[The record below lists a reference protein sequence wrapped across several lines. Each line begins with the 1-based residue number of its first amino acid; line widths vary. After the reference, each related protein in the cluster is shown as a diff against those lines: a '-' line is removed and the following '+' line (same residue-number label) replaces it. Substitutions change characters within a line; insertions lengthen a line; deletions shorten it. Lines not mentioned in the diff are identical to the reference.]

1 MVSPI
6 NYKFLK
12 NKEVKNIDEF
22 IFIVHPDD
30 LIIYEVVRIIDGKIL
45 FLKDHI
51 DRFFSSFRHAGLIPA
66 IGSEELANRLDLL
79 IKSNNNIEVGNIKF
93 QLVFSNTAKTSEFLA
108 YFIPHSYPSEEQYNN
123 GVSVAISE
131 ALRTQP
137 NAKIQHT
144 ALLETLNRIM
154 EEEKVYEVILVHP
167 EGYITEGSRSNLF
180 MIKNNEVYTPKVTDI
195 LPGITRKYILQVCKD
210 LNLIL
215 NERRIFRDELFAMDA
230 LFITGTSPKVLP
242 IRNIYYA
249 NFDVK
254 HPVLR
259 LIMKKFDELIENYLK
274 NSPNFF

>member
-1 MVSPI
+1 
-6 NYKFLK
+6 
-12 NKEVKNIDEF
+12 
-22 IFIVHPDD
+22 
-30 LIIYEVVRIIDGKIL
+30 
-45 FLKDHI
+45 
-51 DRFFSSFRHAGLIPA
+51 
-66 IGSEELANRLDLL
+66 
-79 IKSNNNIEVGNIKF
+79 
-93 QLVFSNTAKTSEFLA
+93 
-108 YFIPHSYPSEEQYNN
+108 
-123 GVSVAISE
+123 
-131 ALRTQP
+131 
-137 NAKIQHT
+137 
-144 ALLETLNRIM
+144 M

>member
-1 MVSPI
+1 MILPI

-12 NKEVKNIDEF
+12 NKDVKNIDEF
-22 IFIVHPDD
+22 VFTIHPDD
-30 LIIYEVVRIIDGKIL
+30 LIIYEVVRIIEGKIL

-51 DRFFSSFRHAGLIPA
+51 DRFFSSFHHAGLVPP
-66 IGSEELANRLDLL
+66 IGSEELIDRLELL
-79 IKSNNNIEVGNIKF
+79 IGSNKIEVGNIKF
-93 QLVFSNTAKTSEFLA
+93 QFVFSNTAKTSEFLA
-108 YFIPHSYPSEEQYNN
+108 YLIPHSYPSEEQYNN
-123 GVSVAISE
+123 GISVAISE
-131 ALRTQP
+131 ALRAQP
-137 NAKIQHT
+137 NAKIQHP

-154 EEEKVYEVILVHP
+154 EEEKVYEVIMVHP

-180 MIKNNEVYTPKVTDI
+180 MIKNNEVFTPKVTDI

-215 NERRIFRDELFAMDA
+215 NERRILREELFSMDA

-242 IRNIYYA
+242 IRNIYHA

-259 LIMKKFDELIENYLK
+259 LIMRKFDELIENYLK
-274 NSPNFF
+274 NSPKKI